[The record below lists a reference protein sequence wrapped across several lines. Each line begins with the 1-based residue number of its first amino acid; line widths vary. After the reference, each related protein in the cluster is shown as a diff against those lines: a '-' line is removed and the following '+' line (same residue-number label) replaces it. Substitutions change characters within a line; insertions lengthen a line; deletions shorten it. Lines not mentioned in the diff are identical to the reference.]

1 MSPRPPAVSFPALG
15 TTAVVA
21 VAEPRAAD
29 AAVTAAE
36 QEISA
41 IDRACSRF
49 RADSELSL
57 LNARVGT
64 TTPVSSL
71 LLEAMEVAL
80 RAARQSD
87 GRVDPTVGG
96 AMRVLGY
103 DRDFRSVEKIGG
115 PVVVSVGPVRGWR
128 LVAVDRHRSTVS
140 IPAGVEL
147 DLGATAK
154 ALCADRAAAAAFEG
168 TNTGVLVSLG
178 GDMAVAGPS
187 PDGGWTVL
195 VTDDHAAPL
204 DAPGQQVAIRSGGLA
219 TSGVTVRHW
228 ARGERQL
235 HHLVDPATGLP
246 AEACW
251 RTVTVTAHTCV
262 DANTASTAAV
272 ILGQDA
278 PAWLAGQGLP
288 ARLVAL
294 DGTVTTVSG
303 WPASEGAPCP
313 SL

>member
-1 MSPRPPAVSFPALG
+1 MSPRQPVVSFPALG
-15 TTAVVA
+15 TTAVVV
-21 VAEPRAAD
+21 VADPGAAD
-29 AAVTAAE
+29 AAVAAVE
-36 QEISA
+36 QEVSA

-49 RADSELSL
+49 RPDSELTL
-57 LNARVGT
+57 LNSRAGT
-64 TTPVSSL
+64 TTPVSPL
-71 LLEAMEVAL
+71 LLESVEVAL
-80 RAARQSD
+80 RAARRSD
-87 GRVDPTVGG
+87 GLVDPTVGG

-103 DRDFRSVEKIGG
+103 DRDFASMEKTGG
-115 PVVVSVGPVRGWR
+115 SLVVSVGQVPGWR
-128 LVAVDRHRSTVS
+128 LVALDGERSTVS

-154 ALCADRAAAAAFEG
+154 ALCADRAAAAAFESTG
-168 TNTGVLVSLG
+168 TGVLVSLG
-178 GDMAVAGPS
+178 GDMAVAGPP
-187 PDGGWTVL
+187 PDGGWSVL

-219 TSGVTVRHW
+219 TSGITVRHW

-235 HHLVDPATGLP
+235 HHLVNPATGLP

-251 RTVTVTAHTCV
+251 RTVTVTAQTCV

-272 ILGQDA
+272 ILGPPA
-278 PAWLAGQGLP
+278 PAWLSGQGLP
-288 ARLVAL
+288 ARLVGI

-303 WPASEGAPCP
+303 WPASEGAPCR